1 MGEMTTPAAT
11 TPLVPESAPF
21 SPPQRAWLNGFFAGM
36 LAGGQPGAATAAPAS
51 SEAGANEDFP
61 WHDETLDLDTRMKL
75 AEGRPIARRMM
86 AAMGQLDCGQ
96 CGYLCKTYSEAIAA
110 GTEKDLTRCVPGGK
124 ATAKML
130 KRLIAEA
137 PPPAAASKPVAAP
150 ASRSPGAPRP
160 VPTRDEPALARLLR
174 SEPLN
179 RPGAEKQTQNVV
191 LSLAGTGI
199 IYAPGDSLGVW
210 PVNFGDEVEL
220 ILAILRAKGS
230 EPVTL
235 QDGRAMTVRE
245 ALLRRCNLRAPSE
258 ELYQLL
264 ARSARDGAEAARLA
278 RLAADDREAAAAN
291 VHDVFDALVRFRS
304 ARPPV
309 AEFVLALAPL
319 QPRLYS
325 IASSLRCHPGEVHL
339 TVSVVRYELEQE
351 PRQRG
356 YEGLASAFFAD
367 RLRRGARVPVYL
379 QPAHAFSLPPDP
391 ATPIIM
397 VGPGTGVA
405 PFRAFLQ
412 ERAATGATGR
422 SWLFFGNQKREV
434 DFLYRGEIE
443 AYHKRGVLTRLD
455 LAFSRDQAQKVYV
468 QHRMKEQAA
477 ELWRWLEAGAT
488 LYVCGDGNHMAAD
501 VDRALREI
509 AAEQGGFS
517 AEKAAEYI
525 AALTKAG
532 RYLRDVY

>member
-1 MGEMTTPAAT
+1 MTTPVAT
-11 TPLVPESAPF
+11 TPLIPETAPF
-21 SPPQRAWLNGFFAGM
+21 SAPQRAWLNGFFAGM
-36 LAGGQPGAATAAPAS
+36 LAGGQQGARGPAPAAPA
-51 SEAGANEDFP
+51 EPPEEFP
-61 WHDETLDLDTRMKL
+61 WHDETLPLEERMKL

-96 CGYLCKTYSEAIAA
+96 CGYLCKSYSEAIASGA
-110 GTEKDLTRCVPGGK
+110 EKDLTRCVPGGK

-130 KRLIAEA
+130 KVLVAEA
-137 PPPAAASKPVAAP
+137 RPPAVAPKPAAAIARP
-150 ASRSPGAPRP
+150 AGAPRP
-160 VPTRDEPALARLLR
+160 PPTRDDPALARLLR

-199 IYAPGDSLGVW
+199 MYTPGDSLGVW
-210 PVNFGDEVEL
+210 PVNYGDEVEL

-235 QDGRAMTVRE
+235 QDGRTMTVRE

-258 ELYQLL
+258 ELLQLL
-264 ARSARDGAEAARLA
+264 SRCARDDLEATRLA
-278 RLAADDREAAAAN
+278 RLAADEQEAAAAS

-339 TVSVVRYELEQE
+339 TVSVVRYQLDHEA
-351 PRQRG
+351 RQRG
-356 YEGLASAFFAD
+356 YEGVASGFFAD
-367 RLRRGARVPVYL
+367 RLRRGARVPVYH
-379 QPAHAFSLPPDP
+379 QPAHAFSLPADP
-391 ATPIIM
+391 ATPVIM

-412 ERAATGATGR
+412 ERAASGAPGR
-422 SWLFFGNQKREV
+422 NWLIFGNQKREF

-443 AYHKRGVLTRLD
+443 GYHRKGVLTKLD
-455 LAFSRDQAQKVYV
+455 LAFSRDQARKIYV
-468 QHRMKEQAA
+468 QDRMREHSA
-477 ELWRWLEAGAT
+477 ELWRWLGEGACFY
-488 LYVCGDGNHMAAD
+488 LCGDGQRMAAD

-509 AAEQGGFS
+509 AWEQGGLTG
-517 AEKAAEYI
+517 EQAADFV
-525 AALTKAG
+525 AGLAKAG

>member
-1 MGEMTTPAAT
+1 MNELTSPNAT
-11 TPLVPESAPF
+11 TPLIPESAPF

-36 LAGGQPGAATAAPAS
+36 LAGAQPDAATGAPAPAQ
-51 SEAGANEDFP
+51 AGAQDDLP
-61 WHDETLDLDTRMKL
+61 WHDPALALDERMRL
-75 AEGRPIARRMM
+75 ADGKPMPLRMM

-96 CGYLCKTYSEAIAA
+96 CGYLCKSYSEAIAT
-110 GTEKDLTRCVPGGK
+110 GVEKDLTRCVPGGK
-124 ATAKML
+124 ATAKIL
-130 KRLIAEA
+130 KVLIAEA
-137 PPPAAASKPVAAP
+137 PPPAVAPKAGPPPAAGSERP
-150 ASRSPGAPRP
+150 A
-160 VPTRDEPALARLLR
+160 PTRDNPALARLLR

-199 IYAPGDSLGVW
+199 TYAPGDSLGVW
-210 PVNFGDEVEL
+210 PVNYGEEVEL

-258 ELYQLL
+258 ELYTLL
-264 ARSARDGAEAARLA
+264 SRYARDDIEATRLA
-278 RLAADDREAAAAN
+278 RLATDDKEAAAAN
-291 VHDVFDALVRFRS
+291 VHDVFDALVRFRT

-339 TVSVVRYELEQE
+339 TVSVVRYELDYEL
-351 PRQRG
+351 RQRDYAG
-356 YEGLASAFFAD
+356 IASTFFAD

-379 QPAHAFSLPPDP
+379 QPAHAFSLPADP
-391 ATPIIM
+391 ATPIVM

-412 ERAATGATGR
+412 ERAVTGAAGK
-422 SWLFFGNQKREV
+422 SWLIFGNQKREF

-443 AYHKRGVLTRLD
+443 GYRRRGVLTRLD
-455 LAFSRDQAQKVYV
+455 LAFSRDQAHKIYV
-468 QHRMKEQAA
+468 QDRMREHAA
-477 ELWRWLEAGAT
+477 ELWRWLEGGAYF
-488 LYVCGDGNHMAAD
+488 YVCGDGQRMAAD
-501 VDRALREI
+501 VERALKEV
-509 AAEQGGFS
+509 AAEQGRLT
-517 AEKAAEYI
+517 EERAAEYV
-525 AALTKAG
+525 AGLAKAG

>member
-1 MGEMTTPAAT
+1 VTDPVAT
-11 TPLVPESAPF
+11 TPFIPETAPF
-21 SPPQRAWLNGFFAGM
+21 SPSQRAWLNGFFAGM
-36 LAGGQPGAATAAPAS
+36 LAGGQPGAATGAPAPA
-51 SEAGANEDFP
+51 EPGANEDFP
-61 WHDETLDLDTRMKL
+61 WHDETLPLEERMKL

-96 CGYLCKTYSEAIAA
+96 CGYLCKTYSEAIAS
-110 GTEKDLTRCVPGGK
+110 GTERDLTRCVPGGK
-124 ATAKML
+124 ATARML
-130 KRLIAEA
+130 KGLVAEA
-137 PPPAAASKPVAAP
+137 PPPVAAP
-150 ASRSPGAPRP
+150 KPALPPVARTAGDTRP
-160 VPTRDEPALARLLR
+160 PPTRDNPALARLLR

-199 IYAPGDSLGVW
+199 AYAPGDSLGVW

-220 ILAILRAKGS
+220 ILAILRARGS

-258 ELYQLL
+258 ELFQLL

-278 RLAADDREAAAAN
+278 RLATDDREAAAAN

-325 IASSLRCHPGEVHL
+325 IASSLRCYPGEVHL
-339 TVSVVRYELEQE
+339 TLSVVRYELDHE

-356 YEGLASAFFAD
+356 YEGLASGFFAD

-379 QPAHAFSLPPDP
+379 QPAHAFSLPADP

-397 VGPGTGVA
+397 VGPGTGIA

-412 ERAATGATGR
+412 ERAAAGAAGR

-443 AYHKRGVLTRLD
+443 AYHRRGVLTRLD
-455 LAFSRDQAQKVYV
+455 LAFSRDQSHKVYV
-468 QHRMKEQAA
+468 QHRMKEHAA
-477 ELWRWLEAGAT
+477 ELWRWLQEGAC
-488 LYVCGDGNHMAAD
+488 LYVCGDGRRMAAD
-501 VDRALREI
+501 VERALTEV
-509 AAEQGGFS
+509 AAEQGGMPQDE
-517 AEKAAEYI
+517 AVGYVAGLAKAR
-525 AALTKAG
+525 
-532 RYLRDVY
+532 RYMRDVY

>member
-1 MGEMTTPAAT
+1 MSEMTSPTAT
-11 TPLVPESAPF
+11 TPLIPETAPF

-36 LAGGQPGAATAAPAS
+36 LAGAQPGTATAAPAS
-51 SEAGANEDFP
+51 GQTEAGAEDYP
-61 WHDETLDLDTRMKL
+61 WHDPALALEERMKL
-75 AEGRPIARRMM
+75 ADGKPVPLRMM

-96 CGYLCKTYSEAIAA
+96 CGYLCKSYSEAIATGA
-110 GTEKDLTRCVPGGK
+110 EKDLTRCVPGGK
-124 ATAKML
+124 ATARML
-130 KRLIAEA
+130 KVLVAEA
-137 PPPAAASKPVAAP
+137 PPPAVVVKPELPPAATTGGARP
-150 ASRSPGAPRP
+150 A
-160 VPTRDEPALARLLR
+160 PTRDNPALARLLR

-179 RPGAEKQTQNVV
+179 RSGAEKQTQNVV

-199 IYAPGDSLGVW
+199 TYAPGDSLGVW
-210 PVNFGDEVEL
+210 PVNYGEEVEL

-245 ALLRRCNLRAPSE
+245 ALLRRCNLRVPSE
-258 ELYQLL
+258 ELYTLL
-264 ARSARDGAEAARLA
+264 SRCARDDIEATRLA
-278 RLAADDREAAAAN
+278 RLATDDKEAGPAN

-339 TVSVVRYELEQE
+339 TVSVVRYELEHE
-351 PRQRG
+351 LRQRG
-356 YEGLASAFFAD
+356 YAGLASSFFAD

-379 QPAHAFSLPPDP
+379 QPAHAFCLPADA

-412 ERAATGATGR
+412 ERAASGASGK
-422 SWLFFGNQKREV
+422 SWLIFGNQKREF

-443 AYHKRGVLTRLD
+443 GYHRRGVLTRLD
-455 LAFSRDQAQKVYV
+455 LAFSRDQAHKIYV
-468 QHRMKEQAA
+468 QDRMREHGA
-477 ELWRWLEAGAT
+477 ELWRWLQEGAHF
-488 LYVCGDGNHMAAD
+488 YVCGDGSRMAAD
-501 VDRALREI
+501 VERALREV
-509 AAEQGGFS
+509 AAEQGGLS
-517 AEKAAEYI
+517 QEDAMEYV
-525 AALTKAG
+525 AGLAKAG

>member
-1 MGEMTTPAAT
+1 MSETDTPAAA
-11 TPLVPESAPF
+11 TPLIPETAPF
-21 SPPQRAWLNGFFAGM
+21 SPPQRSWLNGFFAGM
-36 LAGGQPGAATAAPAS
+36 LAGAQADAAAAGPAPVQPGA
-51 SEAGANEDFP
+51 EAQADYA
-61 WHDETLDLDTRMKL
+61 WHDPALALEDRMKL
-75 AEGRPIARRMM
+75 ADGKPMPLRMM

-96 CGYLCKTYSEAIAA
+96 CGYLCKSYSEAIATGA
-110 GTEKDLTRCVPGGK
+110 EKDLTRCVPGGK
-124 ATAKML
+124 PTAKML
-130 KRLIAEA
+130 KALVAEA
-137 PPPAAASKPVAAP
+137 PPPAVVVEPAVP
-150 ASRSPGAPRP
+150 ASAAAGAARP
-160 VPTRDEPALARLLR
+160 APTRDNPALARLLR

-199 IYAPGDSLGVW
+199 TYAPGDSLGVW
-210 PVNFGDEVEL
+210 PVNYGEEVEL

-245 ALLRRCNLRAPSE
+245 ALLRRCNLRVPSE
-258 ELYQLL
+258 ELYTLL
-264 ARSARDGAEAARLA
+264 SRCARDDIEATRLA
-278 RLAADDREAAAAN
+278 RLATDDNDGTAN

-309 AEFVLALAPL
+309 ADFVLALAPL

-339 TVSVVRYELEQE
+339 TVSVVRYELEHE
-351 PRQRG
+351 LRQRG
-356 YEGLASAFFAD
+356 YAGLASSFFAD

-379 QPAHAFSLPPDP
+379 QPAHAFSLPADP
-391 ATPIIM
+391 ATAIIM

-412 ERAATGATGR
+412 ERAATGATGK
-422 SWLFFGNQKREV
+422 SWLIFGNQRREF

-443 AYHKRGVLTRLD
+443 GYHRRGALTRLD
-455 LAFSRDQAQKVYV
+455 LAFSRDQAHKIYV
-468 QHRMKEQAA
+468 QDRMKQNAA
-477 ELWRWLEAGAT
+477 ELWRWLQDGACF
-488 LYVCGDGNHMAAD
+488 YVCGDGQRMAAD
-501 VDRALREI
+501 VEGALGEV
-509 AAEQGGFS
+509 AAEQGGLTQ
-517 AEKAAEYI
+517 EKAGEYV
-525 AALTKAG
+525 ARLAKAG

>member
-1 MGEMTTPAAT
+1 MTQPIAP
-11 TPLVPESAPF
+11 TPLIPETAPF

-36 LAGGQPGAATAAPAS
+36 LAGGQAGPATAAPAPA
-51 SEAGANEDFP
+51 EAGASEDFP
-61 WHDETLDLDTRMKL
+61 WHDETLDLESRMKL

-96 CGYLCKTYSEAIAA
+96 CGYLCKTYSEALAA

-124 ATAKML
+124 ATARML
-130 KRLIAEA
+130 KQLIAEA
-137 PPPAAASKPVAAP
+137 PPPVAAP
-150 ASRSPGAPRP
+150 KPAPPPGSRAAGAPRP
-160 VPTRDEPALARLLR
+160 MPTRDDPALARLLR

-199 IYAPGDSLGVW
+199 AYAPGDSLGVW
-210 PVNFGDEVEL
+210 PVNYGDEVEL

-258 ELYQLL
+258 ELLRLL
-264 ARSARDGAEAARLA
+264 ARCARDDVEATRLVK
-278 RLAADDREAAAAN
+278 LAGDDREAAAAN
-291 VHDVFDALVRFRS
+291 VHDVLDALVRFRS

-309 AEFVLALAPL
+309 ADFVLALAPL

-339 TVSVVRYELEQE
+339 TVSVVRYELDQTA
-351 PRQRG
+351 QSRG

-379 QPAHAFSLPPDP
+379 QPAHAFSLPADP
-391 ATPIIM
+391 ATPIVM
-397 VGPGTGVA
+397 VGPGTGIA

-412 ERAATGATGR
+412 ERAATGATAK
-422 SWLFFGNQKREV
+422 SWLFFGNRKRET

-443 AYHKRGVLTRLD
+443 AYQKRGVLTRLD
-455 LAFSRDQAQKVYV
+455 LAFSRDQAQKIYV
-468 QHRMKEQAA
+468 QHRMQEHAA
-477 ELWRWLEAGAT
+477 ELWRWLEAGAVF
-488 LYVCGDGNHMAAD
+488 YVCGDSSRMAAD

-509 AAEQGGFS
+509 AAEQGGMT
-517 AEKAAEYI
+517 ENRAAEYVE
-525 AALTKAG
+525 ALAKAG

>member
-1 MGEMTTPAAT
+1 MGDMAPMSGT
-11 TPLVPESAPF
+11 TPLIPESAPF
-21 SPPQRAWLNGFFAGM
+21 SPAQRSWLNGFFAGM
-36 LAGGQPGAATAAPAS
+36 LAGAQPAAATVAESA
-51 SEAGANEDFP
+51 EEFP
-61 WHDETLDLDTRMKL
+61 WHDETLPLDERMKL
-75 AEGRPIARRMM
+75 ADGRPVARRMM

-96 CGYLCKTYSEAIAA
+96 CGYLCKTYSEAIAT
-110 GTEKDLTRCVPGGK
+110 GSERDLTRCVPGGK

-130 KRLIAEA
+130 KVLVAGV
-137 PPPAAASKPVAAP
+137 PPPAAAPKIATTAAP
-150 ASRSPGAPRP
+150 PAAGAGRP
-160 VPTRDEPALARLLR
+160 VPTRDNPALARLLR

-179 RPGAEKQTQNVV
+179 RSGAEKQTQNVV

-199 IYAPGDSLGVW
+199 EYAPGDSLGVW
-210 PVNFGDEVEL
+210 PVNNGEEVEL

-230 EPVTL
+230 EPVTF
-235 QDGRAMTVRE
+235 QDGHATTVRE

-258 ELYQLL
+258 ELYTLL
-264 ARSARDGAEAARLA
+264 SRHARDDIEATRLA
-278 RLAADDREAAAAN
+278 RIATDDQEAAAAN

-304 ARPPV
+304 SRPPV
-309 AEFVLALAPL
+309 TEFVLALAPA

-339 TVSVVRYELEQE
+339 TVSVVRYELEW
-351 PRQRG
+351 RG
-356 YEGLASAFFAD
+356 YHGLASTFFAD

-379 QPAHAFSLPPDP
+379 QPAHAFSLPADA

-422 SWLFFGNQKREV
+422 NWLVFGNQKREL

-443 AYHKRGVLTRLD
+443 GYHRKGILTRLD
-455 LAFSRDQAQKVYV
+455 LAFSRDQAHKVYV
-468 QHRMKEQAA
+468 QHRMKENAA
-477 ELWRWLEAGAT
+477 ELWPWLEAGAYF
-488 LYVCGDGNHMAAD
+488 YVCGDARRMAAD

-509 AAEQGGFS
+509 VVEQGALSEGR
-517 AEKAAEYI
+517 AKEYV
-525 AALTKAG
+525 AGLAKAG

>member
-1 MGEMTTPAAT
+1 MNDLAPMSGT
-11 TPLVPESAPF
+11 TPLIPESAPF

-36 LAGGQPGAATAAPAS
+36 LAGAQPGAATGAPAPAQ
-51 SEAGANEDFP
+51 AGAQEDFP
-61 WHDETLDLDTRMKL
+61 WHDPALALEERMKL
-75 AEGRPIARRMM
+75 ADGKPMPLRMM

-96 CGYLCKTYSEAIAA
+96 CGYLCKSYSGAIAT
-110 GTEKDLTRCVPGGK
+110 GVEKDLTRCVPGGK

-130 KRLIAEA
+130 KVLVAEA
-137 PPPAAASKPVAAP
+137 PPPVVAPKAAP
-150 ASRSPGAPRP
+150 PPAVGLERP
-160 VPTRDEPALARLLR
+160 VPTRDNPTLARLLR

-210 PVNFGDEVEL
+210 PVNYGEEVEL

-245 ALLRRCNLRAPSE
+245 ALLRRCNLRVPSE
-258 ELYQLL
+258 ELYTLL
-264 ARSARDGAEAARLA
+264 SRCARDDIEATRLA
-278 RLAADDREAAAAN
+278 RLATDNKEAAAAN

-309 AEFVLALAPL
+309 AEFVTAMAPL

-339 TVSVVRYELEQE
+339 TVSVVRYELEHE
-351 PRQRG
+351 LRQRG
-356 YEGLASAFFAD
+356 YAGLASSFFAD

-379 QPAHAFSLPPDP
+379 QPAHAFSLPADP

-412 ERAATGATGR
+412 ERAAAGATGK
-422 SWLFFGNQKREV
+422 SWLIFGNQKREF

-443 AYHKRGVLTRLD
+443 GYHRRGVLTRLD
-455 LAFSRDQAQKVYV
+455 LAFSRDQAHKIYV
-468 QHRMKEQAA
+468 QDRMREHAA
-477 ELWRWLEAGAT
+477 ELWRWLQEGAYF
-488 LYVCGDGNHMAAD
+488 YVCGDGQRMAAD
-501 VDRALREI
+501 VERALKEV
-509 AAEQGGFS
+509 AAEQGGLTE
-517 AEKAAEYI
+517 EKAADYV
-525 AALTKAG
+525 AGLAKAG